1 MNNYKHTNLTTNQ
14 ALNKLKQN
22 GKNQLIKAK
31 KKNVFAL
38 FLSQLANPMIVV
50 LIVSA
55 IFSYI
60 ISLYSKEGIS
70 DVIIILTVVFL
81 NSLLGVIQEAKAE
94 KAINALNDLTPK
106 KSKVIRD
113 NEIKFILSEDLV
125 TDDIVIIES
134 GDIIPADGILLENH
148 SLKIDESTL
157 TGESIAK
164 EKDLTNDNNQ
174 VYMGSVVTYGK
185 GIFKVT
191 STGMKTEMGKIA
203 KVISDSKNN
212 LTPLQKRLNKL
223 SKLLTI
229 IVISICICM
238 FAISLLKSPKI
249 TINFVI
255 DSFMLAI
262 SLAVAAIPEGL
273 AAVVTILLSI
283 GVTKMAK
290 QKAII
295 RKLTAVETLGCV
307 QIICTD
313 KTGTLTENKMK
324 VTNWDSE
331 NPYMLAKASF
341 LCNDTKLQNN
351 KWIGEPTE
359 IALAKFAIENFKSID
374 TNTLKEQRVD
384 EIPFDST
391 RKMMSTIHKNG
402 SFFIQYTKGAVD
414 VILNKCTMYLSNKGP
429 IPLTDKIR
437 NKILETNHTYAKN
450 GLRVLACSYKD
461 YWYNPKGLDKN
472 ENNLTYI
479 GMLGMLDPIRHE
491 VFDAIK
497 ECKDAGINVM
507 MITGDHFDAAT
518 TIGKS
523 INLVNNESEV
533 ITGSKLDE
541 LSDEE
546 LEKCILNYHVFAR
559 VSPLHKARIV
569 ETLQKKSLVV
579 AMTGDGVND
588 APSIKKAD
596 IGISMGIM
604 GTDVTKNASD
614 MVLADD
620 NFNTIVKA
628 VEEGRKI
635 YANIDKAI
643 HFLLSS
649 NLSEV
654 LSILIATLCGFVI
667 LDPVHIL
674 WINLI
679 TDSFP
684 ALALGLEPAEDN
696 IMKKPPRPFSS
707 KLFNRKTWFN
717 ILYQGIIVTI
727 LTIGSFLIGTYLENG
742 SFTNLLSYD
751 GKTMAFLTMSMA
763 EIFHS
768 FNLRSK
774 NDSIFKI
781 KTTNKYLWF
790 GCLGSL
796 ILTTMVIYI
805 PYLANLFGFRYLAY
819 YEFAIALGLGL
830 LIIPIVEIVKKLEN
844 KLKKSAN

>member
-1 MNNYKHTNLTTNQ
+1 
-14 ALNKLKQN
+14 
-22 GKNQLIKAK
+22 
-31 KKNVFAL
+31 
-38 FLSQLANPMIVV
+38 
-50 LIVSA
+50 
-55 IFSYI
+55 
-60 ISLYSKEGIS
+60 
-70 DVIIILTVVFL
+70 
-81 NSLLGVIQEAKAE
+81 
-94 KAINALNDLTPK
+94 
-106 KSKVIRD
+106 
-113 NEIKFILSEDLV
+113 
-125 TDDIVIIES
+125 
-134 GDIIPADGILLENH
+134 
-148 SLKIDESTL
+148 
-157 TGESIAK
+157 
-164 EKDLTNDNNQ
+164 
-174 VYMGSVVTYGK
+174 
-185 GIFKVT
+185 
-191 STGMKTEMGKIA
+191 
-203 KVISDSKNN
+203 
-212 LTPLQKRLNKL
+212 
-223 SKLLTI
+223 
-229 IVISICICM
+229 
-238 FAISLLKSPKI
+238 
-249 TINFVI
+249 
-255 DSFMLAI
+255 
-262 SLAVAAIPEGL
+262 
-273 AAVVTILLSI
+273 
-283 GVTKMAK
+283 
-290 QKAII
+290 
-295 RKLTAVETLGCV
+295 
-307 QIICTD
+307 
-313 KTGTLTENKMK
+313 
-324 VTNWDSE
+324 
-331 NPYMLAKASF
+331 
-341 LCNDTKLQNN
+341 
-351 KWIGEPTE
+351 
-359 IALAKFAIENFKSID
+359 
-374 TNTLKEQRVD
+374 
-384 EIPFDST
+384 
-391 RKMMSTIHKNG
+391 
-402 SFFIQYTKGAVD
+402 
-414 VILNKCTMYLSNKGP
+414 
-429 IPLTDKIR
+429 
-437 NKILETNHTYAKN
+437 
-450 GLRVLACSYKD
+450 
-461 YWYNPKGLDKN
+461 
-472 ENNLTYI
+472 
-479 GMLGMLDPIRHE
+479 
-491 VFDAIK
+491 
-497 ECKDAGINVM
+497 
-507 MITGDHFDAAT
+507 
-518 TIGKS
+518 
-523 INLVNNESEV
+523 
-533 ITGSKLDE
+533 
-541 LSDEE
+541 
-546 LEKCILNYHVFAR
+546 
-559 VSPLHKARIV
+559 
-569 ETLQKKSLVV
+569 
-579 AMTGDGVND
+579 MTGDGVND

-604 GTDVTKNASD
+604 GTDVTKSASD

-707 KLFNRKTWFN
+707 KLFNRKTWFD

>member
-106 KSKVIRD
+106 KSKIIRD

-324 VTNWDSE
+324 VTKWDSE

-461 YWYNPKGLDKN
+461 YWYNPKGSDKN

-507 MITGDHFDAAT
+507 MITGDHFDTAT
-518 TIGKS
+518 AIGKS

-604 GTDVTKNASD
+604 GTDVTKSASD

-707 KLFNRKTWFN
+707 KLFNRKTWFD

-768 FNLRSK
+768 FNLRLK

>member
-31 KKNVFAL
+31 RKNVFAL

-157 TGESIAK
+157 TGESIAI

-174 VYMGSVVTYGK
+174 VYMGSIVTYGK

-203 KVISDSKNN
+203 KVISDSKNS

-238 FAISLLKSPKI
+238 FAVSLLKSPKI

-331 NPYMLAKASF
+331 NLYMLAKASF

-359 IALAKFAIENFKSID
+359 IALAKFAIESFKSID
-374 TNTLKEQRVD
+374 TDTLKEQRVD

-402 SFFIQYTKGAVD
+402 SFYIQYTKGAVD
-414 VILNKCTMYLSNKGP
+414 VILNKCTMYLSDKGP

-461 YWYNPKGLDKN
+461 YWYNPKGSDKN

-507 MITGDHFDAAT
+507 MITGDHFDTAT
-518 TIGKS
+518 TIGKL

-533 ITGSKLDE
+533 ITGNKLDE

-696 IMKKPPRPFSS
+696 IMKKPPRRFSS
-707 KLFNRKTWFN
+707 KLFNRKTWFD

-742 SFTNLLSYD
+742 SLTNLSSYD

-805 PYLANLFGFRYLAY
+805 PYLANLFGFHYLSY

>member
-38 FLSQLANPMIVV
+38 FLSQLANQMIVV

-402 SFFIQYTKGAVD
+402 SFYIQYTKGAVD

-461 YWYNPKGLDKN
+461 YWYNPKGSDKN

-507 MITGDHFDAAT
+507 MITGDHFDTAT

-604 GTDVTKNASD
+604 GTDVTKSASD

-707 KLFNRKTWFN
+707 KLFNRKTWFD

>member
-1 MNNYKHTNLTTNQ
+1 MEEF
-14 ALNKLKQN
+14 LKKYNTSEEGLSSNEVTKRQNQN
-22 GKNQLIKAK
+22 GLNELKEK
-31 KKNVFAL
+31 KKKSAVML
-38 FLSQLANPMIVV
+38 FLEQFIDV
-50 LIVSA
+50 LIALLIVAA
-55 IFSYI
+55 IAAYFV
-60 ISLYSKEGIS
+60 G
-70 DVIIILTVVFL
+70 DVIDSCVILIAVLLNTVIGF
-81 NSLLGVIQEAKAE
+81 IQEYRSE
-94 KAINALNDLTPK
+94 KAIEMLKSVTTSYAVVKRDGQVQKIDAKELT
-106 KSKVIRD
+106 IG
-113 NEIKFILSEDLV
+113 
-125 TDDIVIIES
+125 DIVILEE
-134 GDIIPADGILLENH
+134 GDKIPADLVLIETNR
-148 SLKIDESTL
+148 LKVDESNL
-157 TGESIAK
+157 TGESVPVEKSPK
-164 EKDLTNDNNQ
+164 EEA
-174 VYMGSVVTYGK
+174 YMDSNVTLGNGV
-185 GIFKVT
+185 GIVT
-191 STGMKTEMGKIA
+191 AIGMDTSIGKIA
-203 KVISDSKNN
+203 EVIQEEKGE
-212 LTPLQKRLNKL
+212 TPLQKKMDKL
-223 SKLLTI
+223 GKTLSVIAI
-229 IVISICICM
+229 IVCVFIFIFELFRGIPIVET
-238 FAISLLKSPKI
+238 FLTA
-249 TINFVI
+249 V
-255 DSFMLAI
+255 

-273 AAVVTILLSI
+273 PAVLTLTLALGMQQLTKSNAIVRRLLS
-283 GVTKMAK
+283 
-290 QKAII
+290 
-295 RKLTAVETLGCV
+295 VETLGSCTV
-307 QIICTD
+307 ICSD

-324 VTNWDSE
+324 VTKWDSE

-402 SFFIQYTKGAVD
+402 SFYIQYTKGAVD
-414 VILNKCTMYLSNKGP
+414 VILNKCTMYLSNKGS

-461 YWYNPKGLDKN
+461 YWYNPKGSDKN

-507 MITGDHFDAAT
+507 MITGDHFDTAT

-604 GTDVTKNASD
+604 GTDVTKSASD

-707 KLFNRKTWFN
+707 KLFNRKTWFD

>member
-402 SFFIQYTKGAVD
+402 SFYIQYTKGAVD

-479 GMLGMLDPIRHE
+479 GMLGM
-491 VFDAIK
+491 
-497 ECKDAGINVM
+497 
-507 MITGDHFDAAT
+507 
-518 TIGKS
+518 
-523 INLVNNESEV
+523 
-533 ITGSKLDE
+533 
-541 LSDEE
+541 
-546 LEKCILNYHVFAR
+546 
-559 VSPLHKARIV
+559 
-569 ETLQKKSLVV
+569 
-579 AMTGDGVND
+579 
-588 APSIKKAD
+588 
-596 IGISMGIM
+596 
-604 GTDVTKNASD
+604 
-614 MVLADD
+614 
-620 NFNTIVKA
+620 
-628 VEEGRKI
+628 
-635 YANIDKAI
+635 
-643 HFLLSS
+643 
-649 NLSEV
+649 
-654 LSILIATLCGFVI
+654 
-667 LDPVHIL
+667 
-674 WINLI
+674 
-679 TDSFP
+679 
-684 ALALGLEPAEDN
+684 
-696 IMKKPPRPFSS
+696 
-707 KLFNRKTWFN
+707 
-717 ILYQGIIVTI
+717 
-727 LTIGSFLIGTYLENG
+727 
-742 SFTNLLSYD
+742 
-751 GKTMAFLTMSMA
+751 
-763 EIFHS
+763 
-768 FNLRSK
+768 
-774 NDSIFKI
+774 
-781 KTTNKYLWF
+781 
-790 GCLGSL
+790 
-796 ILTTMVIYI
+796 
-805 PYLANLFGFRYLAY
+805 
-819 YEFAIALGLGL
+819 
-830 LIIPIVEIVKKLEN
+830 
-844 KLKKSAN
+844 